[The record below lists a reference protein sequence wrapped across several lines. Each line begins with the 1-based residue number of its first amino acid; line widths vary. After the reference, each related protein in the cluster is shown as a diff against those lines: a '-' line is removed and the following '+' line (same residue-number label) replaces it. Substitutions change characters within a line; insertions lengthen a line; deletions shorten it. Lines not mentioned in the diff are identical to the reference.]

1 MYIYVYIYVCV
12 YIYDI
17 YIYIFV
23 AKNFTVVLLQ
33 PLLPSVYVLLY
44 FDLFV
49 YHDCMFY
56 SM

>member
-1 MYIYVYIYVCV
+1 MYIYVCV